1 VKIEKVDSIEIK
13 SSSIPEVID
22 KIFYICKTEENF
34 PLKDQ
39 IEKVDLELERL
50 EGRIQK
56 QNQLLQK
63 SQEIKSNLK
72 KRMDMLDET
81 VFDLRSDLLESLGS
95 EI

>member
-1 VKIEKVDSIEIK
+1 MKIEKVEPIRTNN
-13 SSSIPEVID
+13 SSIPEVID

-39 IEKVDLELERL
+39 VEKVGLELERL
-50 EGRIQK
+50 EERIHK
-56 QNQLLQK
+56 QDQLLQK
-63 SQEIKSNLK
+63 SQEIKSELE
-72 KRMDMLDET
+72 KRINMLDGT

>member
-1 VKIEKVDSIEIK
+1 VKIEKVEPIETK

-39 IEKVDLELERL
+39 VEKVDLELERL
-50 EGRIQK
+50 EGRVCK
-56 QNQLLQK
+56 QDQLLQK
-63 SQEIKSNLK
+63 SQEIKSELE
-72 KRMDMLDET
+72 KRMNMLDGT
-81 VFDLRSDLLESLGS
+81 IFDLRSDLLESLGS

>member
-1 VKIEKVDSIEIK
+1 VKIEKVEPIKTK
-13 SSSIPEVID
+13 SSSIPEVMD

-34 PLKDQ
+34 PLRNQ

-50 EGRIQK
+50 EGRVQK

-63 SQEIKSNLK
+63 SQEIKSELE
-72 KRMDMLDET
+72 KRMNMLDG
-81 VFDLRSDLLESLGS
+81 VIFDLRSNLLESLGS

>member
-1 VKIEKVDSIEIK
+1 MKIERVEPIRTKT
-13 SSSIPEVID
+13 SSIPEVID

-39 IEKVDLELERL
+39 MEKVDFELERL

-63 SQEIKSNLK
+63 SQDIKSDLE
-72 KRMDMLDET
+72 KRTNMLDGT
-81 VFDLRSDLLESLGS
+81 IFDLRSNLLESLGS